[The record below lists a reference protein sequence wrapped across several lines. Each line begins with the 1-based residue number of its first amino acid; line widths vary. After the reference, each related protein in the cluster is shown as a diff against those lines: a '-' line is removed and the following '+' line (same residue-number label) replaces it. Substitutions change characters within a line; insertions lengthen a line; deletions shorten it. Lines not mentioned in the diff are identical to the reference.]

1 MYELSHRAREPYK
14 CSAHSG
20 PGVQVATRLWL
31 NPSRASGVSAASP
44 AVGGSIVRT
53 VSRNNVLPRQLCV
66 KAAVSPDADPGRRP
80 SGVPAPV
87 SLPLG

>member
-1 MYELSHRAREPYK
+1 MYELSHRARELYR

-20 PGVQVATRLWL
+20 PGVQVATRLWQ

-53 VSRNNVLPRQLCV
+53 VPRNNVLPQQLCV
-66 KAAVSPDADPGRRP
+66 KAAVSPDADPAAVHPGSRRP
-80 SGVPAPV
+80 F
-87 SLPLG
+87 LCR